1 VGTGEVRNLTIRPL
15 AGTKRRRRERMVW
28 YARQIALAAVAV
40 LLVAG
45 CSGNGGDGGSG
56 AADATENPVVVLSTT
71 LGDIKIEL
79 YPDKAPVTVENFRGY
94 VKSKFY
100 DGTIFHR
107 VIPNFMIQGGG
118 FDAEMKQK
126 KTEPPIKNEAGNGLK
141 NTRGTIS
148 MARTSVVDSATS
160 QFFINVKDNTAL
172 DHRDETPRGFGY
184 AVFGSVIE
192 GMDVVD
198 KIVSVATVQRAGH
211 RDVPNEPVVITS
223 AKVAE

>member
-1 VGTGEVRNLTIRPL
+1 
-15 AGTKRRRRERMVW
+15 MVS
-28 YARQIALAAVAV
+28 YARQIALAALAMLVVA
-40 LLVAG
+40 A
-45 CSGNGGDGGSG
+45 CSGNGGNEGSE
-56 AADATENPVVVLSTT
+56 AAEAAGNPVVVLSTT

-79 YPDKAPVTVENFRGY
+79 YPDKAPVTVENFLGY

-126 KTEPPIKNEAGNGLK
+126 KTGPQIKNEAGNGLK
-141 NTRGTIS
+141 NARGTIS

-160 QFFINVKDNTAL
+160 QFFINVKDNTPL
-172 DHRDETPRGFGY
+172 DHRDETPRGYGY

-198 KIVSVATVQRAGH
+198 KIVSVSTVQRSSCT
-211 RDVPNEPVVITS
+211 R
-223 AKVAE
+223 AEASWQRRRIPGVM